1 MTTIS
6 DTGDNSAPSA
16 NTSVPIGFRKLWVQG
31 LWRDNPA
38 LVKLLGLCPLLAVSN
53 TATNALALGLATTV
67 TLLLSNTCVSVLR
80 DYLMQAIRLPLYVL
94 IIASTVTSIEL
105 LMQASLPAL
114 HASLGIFLPLIVT
127 NCLIIGRAEAFAS
140 RQGVRAA
147 VVDALAMGIGFTWVL
162 ICLGAIRE
170 VLGRGTVFADVQNLF
185 GPWAARFTWQLL
197 PKDYTLLIALL
208 PPGAF
213 IVLGLL
219 LAMKNT
225 IDIKLIKS

>member
-1 MTTIS
+1 MTSIS
-6 DTGDNSAPSA
+6 ETVDKSAPPA
-16 NTSVPIGFRKLWVQG
+16 NSCARQAFRKLW
-31 LWRDNPA
+31 A

-67 TLLLSNTCVSVLR
+67 TLIVSNTCVSRLR
-80 DYLMQAIRLPLYVL
+80 AYLMQAIRLPVYVL

-105 LMQASLPAL
+105 LMQASLPVL

-140 RQGVRAA
+140 RQNVRAA
-147 VVDALAMGIGFTWVL
+147 GVDALAMGIGFTWVL

-170 VLGRGTVFADVQNLF
+170 ILGRGTVFADLHNLL
-185 GPWAARFTWQLL
+185 GSWAAQFTWQVL

-225 IDIKLIKS
+225 IDIKLMKS